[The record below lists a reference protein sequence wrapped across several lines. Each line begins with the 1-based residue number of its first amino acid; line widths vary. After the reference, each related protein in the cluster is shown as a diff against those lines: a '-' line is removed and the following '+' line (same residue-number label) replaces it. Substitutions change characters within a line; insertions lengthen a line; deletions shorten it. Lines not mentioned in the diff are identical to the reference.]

1 MYATT
6 WEEREVAT
14 NMFAMLP
21 DPHPR
26 TSGFAM
32 ELLRNDEIF
41 KKYHVPLLGVT
52 DYDSLHALAGFQ
64 FRTGTLSRNFC

>member
-21 DPHPR
+21 DPHLR

-41 KKYHVPLLGVT
+41 KKYHVP
-52 DYDSLHALAGFQ
+52 
-64 FRTGTLSRNFC
+64 